1 MRRRDFLQ
9 GTGLTGLV
17 LFFAAD
23 PAPAQETERPAA
35 RPGYPADFNAYL
47 RIAPDG
53 RVTCLVGKVELG
65 QGSMTALAM
74 LLVEELDVTL
84 EQVDM
89 VMGDTDRCPW
99 DMGTFGSLSIWQ
111 FGPVLRG
118 AGAEARAVL
127 VQMASERLKVSLDQ
141 LVVEKGIVSK
151 KGDTSVRVG
160 YGELV
165 AGKKIERHI
174 AKVEP
179 KPVKA
184 FRIVGRD
191 AARKDAHEKVTGRA
205 VYAAD
210 VKLPGLLHARV
221 LRPPAHGASLASVDT
236 AAAEALPGVRLI
248 RDKDLL
254 AVLHKHPDSV
264 AEALAK
270 VKAQWNTPLSELDH
284 RNIFEHLPKTAPTA
298 TTLGAKGDLGAGE
311 QASAQMLEA
320 TYTTAYVAHA
330 PIETHAAVAAWEGD
344 KVTVWASTQAPFMVK
359 AQVAQALGL
368 AAAQVRV
375 ITPYVGGGFGGKSAG
390 PQAVTAARL
399 ARLAG
404 APVLVQWDRAEEFFH
419 DSFRPAAVIKLR
431 TGVSREGRITSWDC
445 SVVGA
450 GDREAVPF
458 YAVPNQRTLS
468 AGSWQGGNPKGMH
481 PFAVGPWRAPS
492 ANSNNFA
499 HESQVDSLAAK
510 LGMDPVGFR
519 LQNLEEPRLIRALKE
534 ASKRFGWTPKSA
546 PSGRGFGVACGHYRG
561 TYVAAMAEVAVDR
574 ASGHVQ
580 VKRITLVQD
589 MGVVVNP
596 DGARQQIE
604 GSLIMGLGYA
614 LSEEVTFLGSEV
626 RVRNF
631 DSYPLPRFSW
641 VPELD
646 IALVD
651 NPAVPAQGGG
661 EPPIIIVGALIAN
674 AVFDATGARLTHLP
688 MTPVRIIAALKQPKK
703 ILFS

>member
-9 GTGLTGLV
+9 GTGLSGLV
-17 LFFAAD
+17 LFFSAD
-23 PAPAQETERPAA
+23 PASAQETERPAA

-74 LLVEELDVTL
+74 LLAEELDVDL
-84 EQVDM
+84 PQVDM

-127 VQMASERLKVSLDQ
+127 VQMAAERLKVPVDQ
-141 LVVEKGIVSK
+141 LTVDQGIVSK
-151 KGDTSVRVG
+151 KGDASVRVG

-165 AGKKIERHI
+165 AGKKIERHL

-191 AARKDAHEKVTGRA
+191 AARKDAREKVTGQA

-210 VKLPGLLHARV
+210 VKLKGLLHARV
-221 LRPPAHGASLASVDT
+221 LYPPVHGASLESVDT
-236 AAAEALPGVRLI
+236 AAAEPMPGVRVL
-248 RDKDLL
+248 RDKDLI
-254 AVLHKHPDSV
+254 AVLHKNPDGA

-270 VKAQWNTPLSELDH
+270 VKSQWKLPASDLDH
-284 RNIFEHLPKTAPTA
+284 RNIFEHLPKHAPKP
-298 TTLGAKGDLGAGE
+298 TTLGAKGDLAAGE
-311 QASAQMLEA
+311 RAAAKVLEA
-320 TYTTAYVAHA
+320 TYTNAYVAHA

-344 KVTVWASTQAPFMVK
+344 RVTIWASTQAPFMVRS
-359 AQVAQALGL
+359 QVAQALGL
-368 AAAQVRV
+368 AAAQVRI
-375 ITPYVGGGFGGKSAG
+375 ITPFVGGGFGGKSAG

-399 ARLAG
+399 AKLAG
-404 APVLVQWDRAEEFFH
+404 APVRVQWDRAEEFFH
-419 DSFRPAAVIKLR
+419 DSFRPVAVIRLC
-431 TGVSREGRITSWDC
+431 TGVGGDGRITSWDC
-445 SVVGA
+445 SVIGA
-450 GDREAVPF
+450 GDREAVTY

-510 LGMDPVGFR
+510 LGMDPVAFR
-519 LQNLEEPRLIRALKE
+519 LRNLEEPRMIGVLKE
-534 ASKRFGWTPKSA
+534 AAKRFGWVAKAA

-561 TYVAAMAEVAVDR
+561 TYVAAMAEVAVDPAR
-574 ASGHVQ
+574 GRVR

-596 DGARQQIE
+596 DGAKQQIE

-614 LSEEVTFLGSEV
+614 LTEEVPFKGGEV
-626 RVRNF
+626 LVKNF
-631 DSYPLPRFSW
+631 DSYLLPRFSW

-646 IALVD
+646 IALID

-661 EPPIIIVGALIAN
+661 EPPIILVGALIAN
-674 AVFDATGARLTHLP
+674 AIFDATGARMTHLP
-688 MTPVRIIAALKQPKK
+688 MTPERIVAAMKHADK
-703 ILFS
+703 ILFT

>member
-1 MRRRDFLQ
+1 MRRRDFIQ
-9 GTGLTGLV
+9 GTTLTGLV
-17 LFFAAD
+17 LFFSAD
-23 PAPAQETERPAA
+23 PTPAQETERPAA

-53 RVTCLVGKVELG
+53 RVTCLAGKVELG

-74 LLVEELDVTL
+74 LLAEELDVDL
-84 EQVDM
+84 QQVDM

-127 VQMASERLKVSLDQ
+127 LQMASERLKVPVDQ
-141 LVVEKGIVSK
+141 LTVDKGIVSK
-151 KGDTSVRVG
+151 KGDAKIRIG

-165 AGKKIERHI
+165 AGKKIERHLE
-174 AKVEP
+174 KVAP

-191 AARKDAHEKVTGRA
+191 AARKDARDKVTGKA

-210 VKLPGLLHARV
+210 VNLPGLLHACV
-221 LRPPAHGASLASVDT
+221 LRPPAHGATLDTVDSS
-236 AAAEALPGVRLI
+236 AAEALPGVRVI
-248 RDKDLL
+248 RDKDLV
-254 AVLHKHPDSV
+254 AVLHKHPDGA

-270 VKAQWNTPLSELDH
+270 VKARWQVPASGLDH
-284 RNIFEHLPKTAPTA
+284 ANIFEHLPKTAPKA
-298 TTLGAKGDLGAGE
+298 TTLGAKGDLAAGE
-311 QASAQMLEA
+311 QAATQLLEA
-320 TYTTAYVAHA
+320 TYTNAYVAHA

-359 AQVAQALGL
+359 GQVAQALGL
-368 AAAQVRV
+368 AATQVRV

-399 ARLAG
+399 AKLAG

-450 GDREAVPF
+450 GDREAVTY
-458 YAVPNQRTLS
+458 YAVSNQRTLS

-499 HESQVDSLAAK
+499 HESQVDALAAK
-510 LGMDPVGFR
+510 LGVDPVAFR
-519 LQNLEEPRLIRALKE
+519 LQNLAEPRLIRVLEE
-534 ASKRFGWTPKSA
+534 AAKRFGWTPKSA
-546 PSGRGFGVACGHYRG
+546 PSGRGVGVACGHYRG

-574 ASGHVQ
+574 ASGRVQ

-596 DGARQQIE
+596 DGAKQQIE

-614 LSEEVTFLGSEV
+614 LTEEVPFKGGKVLTK
-626 RVRNF
+626 NF
-631 DSYPLPRFSW
+631 DSYLLPRFSW
-641 VPELD
+641 LPKLD
-646 IALVD
+646 IALID
-651 NPAVPAQGGG
+651 NPDVAAQGGG
-661 EPPIIIVGALIAN
+661 EPPIIVVGALIAN
-674 AVFDATGARLTHLP
+674 AIFDVTGARLTHLP
-688 MTPVRIIAALKQPKK
+688 MTPGRVKAAMKQ
-703 ILFS
+703 L